1 VVAVPAWRLRDF
13 RDDDLDQAIAVWDQ
27 SRQGEESPPMF
38 LVSEVMAAAR
48 GGQPAVVA
56 VVGEELVGMAV
67 AQAEGERAWVLLVA
81 LAAGWRNR
89 GIGSAL
95 LVELERRL
103 RAVGVRR
110 IGALL
115 TAEATGVAALQNSGY
130 LAREGLTYYEKVEHL
145 GAVDAGLLAALG
157 GRVLPSGLW
166 DAVAGMEREKQVID
180 RRVVLPLEHP
190 ELAED
195 YGVVPPKAVVLFGPP
210 GTGKTSFAKA
220 VASRL
225 GWPFVELFPSRLAA
239 DSPGGL
245 AASLRDAFA
254 DLAELDA
261 VLLFIDEVEEIA
273 GVRSGLAVDPGH
285 GVTNELLKLIP
296 GFREHNDRLLICAT
310 NSVRALDAAFLRPG
324 RFDYVI
330 PIGPPDPI
338 ARSAIWSRYLGAA
351 ADVVDLARLVADS
364 ELFTPADI
372 EFAARKGAQ
381 AAFEREV
388 TDRRANRPAPR
399 TTSSRSP
406 TPALPSP
413 NTRSRSLPKTRT
425 ATPGCE
431 AFGKIVSSVG
441 DPGDGAAIR
450 EANCARRAEREACCG
465 SAGDEVNV
473 RGFDLISGAKHCR
486 VGVPC
491 TGHELL
497 GQWWSVVGQ
506 VRLELSPGTW
516 CINHPR

>member
-38 LVSEVMAAAR
+38 PVSEVMTAAR

-130 LAREGLTYYEKVEHL
+130 LAREGLIYYEKVEHL

-180 RRVVLPLEHP
+180 RRVVLPLEYP

-310 NSVRALDAAFLRPG
+310 NSVRALDPAFLRPG

-388 TDRRANRPAPR
+388 TDRQGKPASTEDYLLAIADTRPTLTKHALEEFAEDTNRH
-399 TTSSRSP
+399 
-406 TPALPSP
+406 
-413 NTRSRSLPKTRT
+413 
-425 ATPGCE
+425 
-431 AFGKIVSSVG
+431 
-441 DPGDGAAIR
+441 
-450 EANCARRAEREACCG
+450 ARM
-465 SAGDEVNV
+465 
-473 RGFDLISGAKHCR
+473 
-486 VGVPC
+486 
-491 TGHELL
+491 
-497 GQWWSVVGQ
+497 
-506 VRLELSPGTW
+506 
-516 CINHPR
+516 